1 MTTATTIEPVNWTI
15 PQKTAFRF
23 FMIFFTLY
31 ILLEPN
37 GVLPFS
43 DVLSGIYMEPFHQL
57 MPWLA
62 KNVLH
67 IQQPVVVEQ
76 TGSGD
81 TAYDYLLMLFMVIT
95 SATGML
101 VWTALDRHTK
111 NYNKLFYWL
120 CVIVR
125 YYVAIT
131 MVVYGGIKIVKL
143 QFPAPSLGRL
153 MEPLGQ
159 MSPMGLAW
167 TYMGYSK
174 AFNYITGFAELSVG
188 LLMFFRRTTTLGA
201 IVGVFVI
208 GNVMAVNYCFDVPVK
223 LLSTVLVLMCMF
235 LMFSDYYR
243 LRDFFLRNKTAA
255 PSNLSPHRFKAKWK
269 NIALLVFKC
278 LLIAYVLYND
288 VFMAFYYGSP
298 DDGKKPPFYG
308 VYKVD
313 YFIRGKDTLPP
324 LTTDTTRWNKL
335 VIDYNANVQ
344 LMSDS
349 TTGYLFTPDT
359 VHHHFVISRHKY
371 ILRYTLL
378 KPDTIMLQG
387 TWKTDSVQIKLVKQP
402 LNGSFPLMSRGFHW
416 VTQQAYNR

>member
-1 MTTATTIEPVNWTI
+1 MTTITTEPANWTTA
-15 PQKTAFRF
+15 QKVAFRF

-31 ILLEPN
+31 IILEPN

-43 DVLSGIYMEPFHQL
+43 DVLSGIYMAPFAHL
-57 MPWLA
+57 MPWIGKNILHLA
-62 KNVLH
+62 
-67 IQQPVVVEQ
+67 QPVVVEQ

-81 TAYDYLLMLFMVIT
+81 TMYDYLLMLFMVVT
-95 SATGML
+95 SVAGML
-101 VWTALDRHTK
+101 VWTAIDRKTK
-111 NYNKLFYWL
+111 NYNKLYYWL

-131 MVVYGGIKIVKL
+131 MVVYGGIKVVKL
-143 QFPAPSLGRL
+143 QFPAPSLGRM

-174 AFNYITGFAELSVG
+174 AFNYITGCAELSVG
-188 LLMFFRRTTTLGA
+188 LLLFFRRTTTLGA
-201 IVGVFVI
+201 MVGVFVI

-223 LLSTVLVLMCMF
+223 LLSTILVLMCVF
-235 LMFSDYYR
+235 LLFRDYNR
-243 LRDFFLRNKTAA
+243 LMNFFFKNREAA

-269 NIALLVFKC
+269 NIILLVFKC

-308 VYKVD
+308 VYKVET
-313 YFIRGKDTLPP
+313 FISGKDTLPP
-324 LTTDTTRWNKL
+324 LTTDTTRWNIL
-335 VIDYNANVQ
+335 AIDNNANVK
-344 LMSDS
+344 LCSDS
-349 TTGYLFTPDT
+349 TTGYLLNVDT
-359 VHHHFVISRHKY
+359 VHKHFVISRHKY
-371 ILRYTLL
+371 ILRYTVLKSDTLL
-378 KPDTIMLQG
+378 LQG
-387 TWKTDSVQIKLVKQP
+387 TWKKDSVQIKLVKQP
-402 LNGSFPLMSRGFHW
+402 MGSSFPLMSRGFHW